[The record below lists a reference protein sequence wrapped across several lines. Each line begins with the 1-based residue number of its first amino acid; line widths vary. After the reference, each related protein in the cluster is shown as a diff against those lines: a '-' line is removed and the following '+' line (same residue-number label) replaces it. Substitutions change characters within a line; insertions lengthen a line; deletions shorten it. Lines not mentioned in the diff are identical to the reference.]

1 MSVTPERPENGPR
14 KRADDIGPK
23 QRDDVTPKR
32 AADVTPKRPS
42 WVERRLS
49 LEASDPTPFEDA
61 GNFWRA
67 TAQAAT
73 IVMCV
78 LMLGV
83 LLYLARALVL
93 PLLCA
98 LAVSLTFGPLV
109 GSGQRHGVPAWLS
122 AITLVVLLIAAAN
135 VAIVMLAGPASTLIG
150 RAPELG
156 AAFAAKLYIFD
167 RPLAAFSE
175 LQAALGINPSDNKTF
190 DFNPSSLIAG
200 FLTTVTPAALQFVL
214 QVVTFFA
221 SLFFFILGRKGFRN
235 YAVNWFASRTARL
248 RALKILNDIE
258 ENLGGYLIVVTA
270 INFTLGVVTTIAA
283 MLLGLPSPLLWG
295 ALAFVLNY
303 IPYVG
308 PAIMYVLL
316 FVIGLMTFPTLLG
329 ALLPPAVYIGI
340 TLIEGQFLAPAIIG
354 RRVLNL
360 HPLAIFL
367 SIAFWA
373 WLWGPVGAFL
383 ATPILIIARVALTH
397 LYPRQKAELPG

>member
-1 MSVTPERPENGPR
+1 MN
-14 KRADDIGPK
+14 
-23 QRDDVTPKR
+23 
-32 AADVTPKRPS
+32 VTPKRPENDTTKRPENGVPRDAENGPPKRQGT

-49 LEASDPTPFEDA
+49 LDAKDPTPFEDA

-67 TAQAAT
+67 TSQAAT

-83 LLYLARALVL
+83 LLYLARALIL

-98 LAVSLTFGPLV
+98 LSVSLTFGPLV
-109 GSGQRHGVPAWLS
+109 GWGQRHGVPAWLS
-122 AITLVVLLIAAAN
+122 ALLMVVFLIAGAN
-135 VAIVMLAGPASTLIG
+135 IAIIMLAGPTTTLIG

-167 RPLAAFSE
+167 RPLAAFRE
-175 LQAALGINPSDNKTF
+175 LQAALGINPADNKTV
-190 DFNPSSLIAG
+190 DLNPSSLITG
-200 FLTTVTPAALQFVL
+200 FLTIVTPAALQFVL
-214 QVVTFFA
+214 QVVTFLA
-221 SLFFFILGRKGFRN
+221 ALFFFILGRKGFRS

-303 IPYVG
+303 VPYVG

-316 FVIGLMTFPTLLG
+316 FVIGLMTYPTLLG
-329 ALLPPAVYIGI
+329 ALLPPAVYVGI

-360 HPLAIFL
+360 HPLAVFL

-373 WLWGPVGAFL
+373 WLWGPIGAFL
-383 ATPILIIARVALTH
+383 AAPILIIARVALTH
-397 LYPRQKAELPG
+397 LYPRQKADLPG

>member
-1 MSVTPERPENGPR
+1 MNDSSKRPENG
-14 KRADDIGPK
+14 
-23 QRDDVTPKR
+23 TPKVAE
-32 AADVTPKRPS
+32 AAAPKRPGT
-42 WVERRLS
+42 WIGRRLS
-49 LEASDPTPFEDA
+49 LDTRDPTPFEDA

-67 TAQAAT
+67 TSQAAT

-83 LLYLARALVL
+83 LLYLARALLL
-93 PLLCA
+93 PLFCA

-109 GSGQRHGVPAWLS
+109 GWGQRHGVPAWLS
-122 AITLVVLLIAAAN
+122 AVFMIVFLIAAAN
-135 VAIVMLAGPASTLIG
+135 VAIVLLAGPVTTLIG

-175 LQAALGINPSDNKTF
+175 LQAALGINPSDNKTV
-190 DFNPSSLIAG
+190 DFNPSSLIAS
-200 FLTTVTPAALQFVL
+200 FLTFVTPAALQFVL
-214 QVVTFFA
+214 QVVTFLA
-221 SLFFFILGRKGFRN
+221 SLFFLVLGRKGFRN
-235 YAVNWFASRTARL
+235 YAVNWFSSRTARL

-270 INFTLGVVTTIAA
+270 INLTLGAVTTVAA
-283 MLLGLPSPLLWG
+283 MLMGLPSPLLWG

-303 IPYVG
+303 VPYVG

-316 FVIGLMTFPTLLG
+316 FVIGLMTYPTLLG
-329 ALLPPAVYIGI
+329 ALLPPAVYIAI

-373 WLWGPVGAFL
+373 WMWGPVGAFL
-383 ATPILIIARVALTH
+383 ATPILIIVRVALTH

>member
-1 MSVTPERPENGPR
+1 MN
-14 KRADDIGPK
+14 
-23 QRDDVTPKR
+23 
-32 AADVTPKRPS
+32 VTPKRPENGTPKRPDS
-42 WVERRLS
+42 GPPKRLEGWAERRLS
-49 LEASDPTPFEDA
+49 LEARDPTPFEDA

-67 TAQAAT
+67 TAQTAT

-78 LMLGV
+78 LMVGV
-83 LLYLARALVL
+83 LLYLARALIL

-98 LAVSLTFGPLV
+98 LSVSLTFGPLV
-109 GSGQRHGVPAWLS
+109 GWGQRHGVPAWIS
-122 AITLVVLLIAAAN
+122 ALAMVIFLIAAAN
-135 VAIVMLAGPASTLIG
+135 VAVVMLAGPASELIG

-156 AAFAAKLYIFD
+156 SAFAAKLYIFD
-167 RPLAAFSE
+167 RPFAALRE
-175 LQAALGINPSDNKTF
+175 LQAALGMNPSDKALE
-190 DFNPSSLIAG
+190 FNPSSLIAG
-200 FLTTVTPAALQFVL
+200 FLTIVTPAALQFVL
-214 QVVTFFA
+214 QVVTFLA
-221 SLFFFILGRKGFRN
+221 SLFFFVLGRKGFRN

-270 INFTLGVVTTIAA
+270 INLTLGVVTTIAA

-308 PAIMYVLL
+308 PAIMYVML
-316 FVIGLMTFPTLLG
+316 FVIGLMTYPTLLG

-383 ATPILIIARVALTH
+383 ATPILIIFRVALAH

>member
-1 MSVTPERPENGPR
+1 LN
-14 KRADDIGPK
+14 
-23 QRDDVTPKR
+23 
-32 AADVTPKRPS
+32 VTPKRPKNGTPKRAENDAPKPAES
-42 WVERRLS
+42 AEGKGARNWLERRLS
-49 LEASDPTPFEDA
+49 LDARDPTPFEDA
-61 GNFWRA
+61 ANFWRA
-67 TAQAAT
+67 FSQGAT

-83 LLYLARALVL
+83 LLYLARALLL

-98 LAVSLTFGPLV
+98 LSVSLTFGPLV
-109 GSGQRHGVPAWLS
+109 GWGQRHGVPAWFS
-122 AITLVVLLIAAAN
+122 ALTLVVFIISAAN
-135 VAIVMLAGPASTLIG
+135 VAVVMLAGPATALIG

-175 LQAALGINPSDNKTF
+175 LQAALGLNPSENKTV

-214 QVVTFFA
+214 QVVTFLA
-221 SLFFFILGRKGFRN
+221 SLFFFILGRRGFRN
-235 YAVNWFASRTARL
+235 YAVNWFASRTSRL
-248 RALKILNDIE
+248 RALKILNDVE

-283 MLLGLPSPLLWG
+283 TLLGLPSPLLWG
-295 ALAFVLNY
+295 TLAFVLNY
-303 IPYVG
+303 VPYVG
-308 PAIMYVLL
+308 PAVMYVLL
-316 FVIGLMTFPTLLG
+316 FVIGLMTYPTLLG

-340 TLIEGQFLAPAIIG
+340 TLIEGQFLAPTIIG

-360 HPLAIFL
+360 HPLAVFL

-383 ATPILIIARVALTH
+383 ATPILIIARVVLMH
-397 LYPRQKAELPG
+397 LYPHQKAELPG

>member
-1 MSVTPERPENGPR
+1 
-14 KRADDIGPK
+14 
-23 QRDDVTPKR
+23 
-32 AADVTPKRPS
+32 
-42 WVERRLS
+42 
-49 LEASDPTPFEDA
+49 
-61 GNFWRA
+61 
-67 TAQAAT
+67 
-73 IVMCV
+73 
-78 LMLGV
+78 
-83 LLYLARALVL
+83 
-93 PLLCA
+93 
-98 LAVSLTFGPLV
+98 
-109 GSGQRHGVPAWLS
+109 
-122 AITLVVLLIAAAN
+122 
-135 VAIVMLAGPASTLIG
+135 MLAGPATTLIG

-156 AAFAAKLYIFD
+156 AAFAAKLNIFD
-167 RPLAAFSE
+167 RPLAAFGE
-175 LQAALGINPSDNKTF
+175 LQAALGLNPSENKTI

-214 QVVTFFA
+214 QVVTFLA

-270 INFTLGVVTTIAA
+270 INFTLGVVTTVAA

-303 IPYVG
+303 VPYVG
-308 PAIMYVLL
+308 PAVMYVLL
-316 FVIGLMTFPTLLG
+316 FVIGLMTYPTLLG

-383 ATPILIIARVALTH
+383 ATPILIIARVALVH

>member
-1 MSVTPERPENGPR
+1 LNVTPRPPENI
-14 KRADDIGPK
+14 A
-23 QRDDVTPKR
+23 PKR
-32 AADVTPKRPS
+32 AEDAAPKRQKN
-42 WVERRLS
+42 WVASRLS
-49 LEASDPTPFEDA
+49 LEARDPTPFEDA
-61 GNFWRA
+61 ANFWRA

-98 LAVSLTFGPLV
+98 LSVSLTIGPLV
-109 GSGQRHGVPAWLS
+109 GYGQRHNIPAWLS
-122 AITLVVLLIAAAN
+122 AITFVVLLIAAAN
-135 VAIVMLAGPASTLIG
+135 IAVVMLAGAASELVA

-156 AAFAAKLYIFD
+156 AGLAQKLHIFD
-167 RPLAAFSE
+167 RPLAAVSE
-175 LQAALGINPSDNKTF
+175 LQTALGINASDKAL
-190 DFNPSSLIAG
+190 DFNPSNLVTG
-200 FLTTVTPAALQFVL
+200 FLTIVTPAALQFVL
-214 QVVTFFA
+214 QAVTFFA
-221 SLFFFILGRKGFRN
+221 SLFFFILGRSGFRN

-270 INFTLGVVTTIAA
+270 INLSLGIVTTVMAI
-283 MLLGLPSPLLWG
+283 LLGLPSPLLWG
-295 ALAFVLNY
+295 AFAFVLNY

-308 PAIMYVLL
+308 PAIMYGLL
-316 FVIGLMTFPTLLG
+316 FGIGIVSYPTLLG
-329 ALLPPAVYIGI
+329 ALIPPGLFMAV
-340 TLIEGQFLAPAIIG
+340 TVIEGQFLTPAIVG

-360 HPLAIFL
+360 HPLAIVL

-397 LYPRQKAELPG
+397 LYPRMKAELPG